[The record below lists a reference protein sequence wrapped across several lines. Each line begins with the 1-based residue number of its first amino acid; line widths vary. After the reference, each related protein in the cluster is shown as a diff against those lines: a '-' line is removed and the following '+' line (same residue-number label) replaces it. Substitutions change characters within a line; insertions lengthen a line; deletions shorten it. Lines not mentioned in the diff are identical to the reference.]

1 MRKLLRDTKR
11 FVLKFFRQK
20 ERNLIWLNRGKQLMQ
35 MVKELKKTTL
45 EEVLVLAQSQVIINP
60 NFQLRVKLLLQV
72 VLWELMERKYRNGS
86 YRVCSSDRLLDLL
99 KKVEVVEWEEELEL
113 ILTQHRTLAKQLM
126 IEFNVTFVE
135 ESSMKLQRIV
145 TYHFVNQNTKL
156 TS

>member
-1 MRKLLRDTKR
+1 
-11 FVLKFFRQK
+11 
-20 ERNLIWLNRGKQLMQ
+20 MQ

-86 YRVCSSDRLLDLL
+86 YRVCSSDRPLDLL